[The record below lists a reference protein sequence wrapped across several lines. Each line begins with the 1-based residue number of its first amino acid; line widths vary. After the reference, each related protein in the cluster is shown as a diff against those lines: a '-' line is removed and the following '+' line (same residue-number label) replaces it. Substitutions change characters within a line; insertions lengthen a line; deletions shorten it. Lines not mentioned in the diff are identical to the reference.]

1 MASCILT
8 LRSSPSSSSS
18 SHSFSRVKPLL
29 PKPKFNSRSSSSSTL
44 TKFKS
49 HNLGIKRNLVSTEAI
64 GGKLNL
70 NFPLI
75 SPNDEWG
82 NWTALFAAAAFGI
95 WSEKTEIGKT
105 VSGAIVSILVCL
117 AASNLGILSVNA
129 PAYDL
134 VLKFLLPLAI
144 PLLLFRADLRR
155 VISSTGTLLLPF
167 LLGSGNS
174 LLSFFFSEALMYK
187 L

>member
-1 MASCILT
+1 MSSSILT
-8 LRSSPSSSSS
+8 LRSSS
-18 SHSFSRVKPLL
+18 SFSRQKPLL
-29 PKPKFNSRSSSSSTL
+29 PKPKFNSHSPFSSTL

-49 HNLGIKRNLVSTEAI
+49 RDFGIERRLVVTEAI
-64 GGKLNL
+64 VGNLNV

-75 SPNDEWG
+75 SPNDQWG

-117 AASNLGILSVNA
+117 AASNLGIISVDA

-155 VISSTGTLLLPF
+155 VISSTGILLLPF

-174 LLSFFFSEALMYK
+174 IFSYFLQ
-187 L
+187 